1 VVRKPPKREVF
12 LWKNM
17 KENRHRTERLYS
29 IDGLQ
34 PVNHPI
40 MLAEIGCGHP
50 ILTLTAA
57 MHGDEDVGVHI
68 LDTLRKTVEPEN
80 GTLRLIIANPPALF
94 QGVRFLSE
102 DLNRSF
108 AGSSISNSSEA
119 RLAPQIL
126 EMVKRSDCVVDIH
139 STSTISEAFAIVGR
153 RNENRL
159 LLAEIAGF
167 KNIVLF
173 EGRSTRAMVDNVV
186 CGIGLELGL
195 HGSKYA
201 YEEGLRA
208 ANNILEGLGMS
219 KSSYPKEDIEYFEI
233 FGSFPNISHSV
244 VLRVRNFER
253 VMPGTIIAASV
264 NGQKDIIAEEE
275 FYPVLA
281 GERSYSNLLL
291 KAKKVTR
298 REFLKP

>member
-1 VVRKPPKREVF
+1 
-12 LWKNM
+12 M
-17 KENRHRTERLYS
+17 KENRSRLERLQS
-29 IDGLQ
+29 IDGLSRIDK
-34 PVNHPI
+34 PI
-40 MLAEIGCGHP
+40 MLAEIGTGYP

-57 MHGDEDVGVHI
+57 MHGDEDVGAYV
-68 LDTLRKTVEPEN
+68 LDALRKSVEPTN

-108 AGSSISNSSEA
+108 AGSSLDNSSEA

-126 EMVKRSDCVVDIH
+126 EMVKDSDYTVDIH
-139 STSTISEAFAIVGR
+139 STSTVSEAFAIVGR

-159 LLAEIAGF
+159 RLAEIAGL

-173 EGRSTRAMVDNVV
+173 EGESTRAMVDNVA

-195 HGSKYA
+195 HESEYA

-208 ANNILEGLGMS
+208 VNNILEGLGMS
-219 KSSYPKEDIEYFEI
+219 KSSSLKENAEFFEI
-233 FGSFPNISHSV
+233 FGSLPNLAHPVI
-244 VLRVRNFER
+244 LRVINFQK
-253 VMPGTIIAASV
+253 VIPGTIIASSMD
-264 NGQKDIIAEEE
+264 GKKDIIAEEE

-281 GERSYSNLLL
+281 GERSYSNLSL
-291 KAKKVTR
+291 KAKKITR